1 MKGDQRNSKQMKV
14 LAFILQGHLHSQHCM
29 WLLEHH
35 QEWSQSAEQGVLVWP
50 LQKNKNISGLEVAPR
65 VEHRPV
71 WSKNTKD
78 GPERWHSGEGVCLE
92 HGQPELDLGISYGP
106 PSPARVISECRTKS
120 KPWTILGVPPEQ
132 KSKTKLIK
140 KNQISGV
147 YGVNDMTLRLMP
159 CAVSSPGIAS
169 LSSTILP
176 GQGTSPSPLG
186 WSVTGS
192 KFRTPRDCISNP

>member
-78 GPERWHSGEGVCLE
+78 GPERWHSGEGICLE

-140 KNQISGV
+140 KKKTRNLECMACMIWLWDWCPVLYHPQALLAWAAQYCQV
-147 YGVNDMTLRLMP
+147 RVPDP
-159 CAVSSPGIAS
+159 HP
-169 LSSTILP
+169 
-176 GQGTSPSPLG
+176 
-186 WSVTGS
+186 
-192 KFRTPRDCISNP
+192 